1 MKTLVLS
8 TCVLVLL
15 TACSPRQTPRESCA
29 SYGLKP
35 GTDAYAQC
43 VGAETRNDKNNRR
56 EAMRDWNAANARRG
70 GSVGNYCPIG
80 LTC

>member
-8 TCVLVLL
+8 TCAFILL
-15 TACSPRQTPRESCA
+15 TGCMSSQTPRESCA

-43 VGAETRNDKNNRR
+43 IGAEVRNNKNNRKD
-56 EAMRDWNAANARRG
+56 AMRDWNAANVRRG
-70 GSVGNYCPIG
+70 GSAGNYCPIG